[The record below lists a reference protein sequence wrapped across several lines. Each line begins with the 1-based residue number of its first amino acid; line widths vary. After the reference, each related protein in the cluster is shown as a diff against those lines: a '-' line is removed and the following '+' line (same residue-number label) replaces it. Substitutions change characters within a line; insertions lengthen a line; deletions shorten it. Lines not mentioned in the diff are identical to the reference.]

1 MGSFLENILDSDIA
15 GPVLERAKTKLKD
28 GKIGQTISKFGID
41 IESADLGQMAK
52 SVISVI
58 GLAGK
63 SVKGKY
69 DEVEEEESA
78 EETDE
83 EERSTTTGEE

>member
-69 DEVEEEESA
+69 DEVEEEESV

-83 EERSTTTGEE
+83 EERLTTTGEE

>member
-1 MGSFLENILDSDIA
+1 MDSDIA

-41 IESADLGQMAK
+41 IESVDLGQMAK

-69 DEVEEEESA
+69 DEVEEESV